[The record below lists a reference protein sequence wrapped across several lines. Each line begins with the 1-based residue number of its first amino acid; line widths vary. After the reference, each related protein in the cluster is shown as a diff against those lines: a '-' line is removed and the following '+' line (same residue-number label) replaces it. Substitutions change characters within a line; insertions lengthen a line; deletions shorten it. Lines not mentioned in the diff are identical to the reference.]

1 MKLVATIEAR
11 MNSSRLPGK
20 VLFPV
25 LGRPLL
31 SFLIE
36 RLKSVQSIDEIV
48 IATTVNKI
56 DEPIVELAKSLN
68 VSFFRG
74 SENDVMSRVIGAAES
89 HEANSLVEITGDCP
103 ILDPDLVEQTIQ
115 VFLKNNVDY
124 CANSYFS
131 SYPSGM
137 DTQVI
142 RLDALKRSYSMTEDD
157 LDYEH
162 VSRHIVNNPQIFKHA
177 YLIAPPSLTWPTLAL
192 TVDEQGDY
200 DLVSRIIEELY
211 PTNGLFSC
219 ADVINFLSAHSHFLD
234 FNKTIERKNIRPS
247 I

>member
-89 HEANSLVEITGDCP
+89 HEADSIVEITGDCP
-103 ILDPDLVEQTIQ
+103 ILDPDLVEQTI
-115 VFLKNNVDY
+115 
-124 CANSYFS
+124 
-131 SYPSGM
+131 
-137 DTQVI
+137 
-142 RLDALKRSYSMTEDD
+142 
-157 LDYEH
+157 
-162 VSRHIVNNPQIFKHA
+162 
-177 YLIAPPSLTWPTLAL
+177 
-192 TVDEQGDY
+192 
-200 DLVSRIIEELY
+200 
-211 PTNGLFSC
+211 
-219 ADVINFLSAHSHFLD
+219 
-234 FNKTIERKNIRPS
+234 
-247 I
+247 